1 MSITGERGKHVYQF
15 VINLHQV
22 CKWQLAT
29 SLIFSTCSK
38 SVNTSMLMQ
47 VEKIR
52 LVKTCYPQTCC
63 KLFEQLAASLWIT
76 TCSKSDFH
84 NLPINI
90 DVFTDL
96 LQVVLSD
103 LSLKT

>member
-1 MSITGERGKHVYQF
+1 
-15 VINLHQV
+15 
-22 CKWQLAT
+22 
-29 SLIFSTCSK
+29 
-38 SVNTSMLMQ
+38 MLMQ

-63 KLFEQLAASLWIT
+63 KLFEQLAASLIFT
-76 TCSKSDFH
+76 TC
-84 NLPINI
+84 INI

-103 LSLKT
+103 LSKLDIHKLAAS